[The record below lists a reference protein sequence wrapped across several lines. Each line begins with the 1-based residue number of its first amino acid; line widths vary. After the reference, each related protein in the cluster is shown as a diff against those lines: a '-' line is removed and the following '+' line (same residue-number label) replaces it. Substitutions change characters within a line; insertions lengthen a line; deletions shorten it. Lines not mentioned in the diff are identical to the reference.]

1 MQTNPNRKRKKDAI
15 HGSLFG
21 VRQAMSISEG
31 RDETTVRLDRQY
43 WKVHMNKADLPTQ
56 LKSEN
61 LFFLTL
67 KLQEGTSYSL

>member
-1 MQTNPNRKRKKDAI
+1 
-15 HGSLFG
+15 
-21 VRQAMSISEG
+21 MSISEG